1 MVEVREVYYTDKSK
15 CVIIAIVN
23 VKAAFHI

>member
-15 CVIIAIVN
+15 YVIISIVN
-23 VKAAFHI
+23 AEIVPNI

>member
-15 CVIIAIVN
+15 YVIISIVN
-23 VKAAFHI
+23 AEIVLNI